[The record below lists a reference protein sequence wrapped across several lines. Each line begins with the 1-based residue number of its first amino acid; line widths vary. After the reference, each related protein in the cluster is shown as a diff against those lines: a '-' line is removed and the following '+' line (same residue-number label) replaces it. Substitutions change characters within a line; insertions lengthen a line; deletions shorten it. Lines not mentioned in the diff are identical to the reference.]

1 MTQIIFHKIENSSKN
16 IYYIYKVFR
25 YRKKIKYFEL
35 WKRYAFLC
43 KTLDNELNLKN
54 SYDKKINE
62 LNKQIKDMNKRKDIL
77 KQDENKINSSVQK
90 KKNKKLNVKK
100 ISKIYQL
107 STKNCKK
114 RKK

>member
-1 MTQIIFHKIENSSKN
+1 MLMTQIIFHKIENSSKN

-54 SYDKKINE
+54 SYDKK
-62 LNKQIKDMNKRKDIL
+62 
-77 KQDENKINSSVQK
+77 KIHMI
-90 KKNKKLNVKK
+90 KKLMN
-100 ISKIYQL
+100 
-107 STKNCKK
+107 
-114 RKK
+114 